1 MQNKI
6 ELFQSPNGMIEFKSD
21 SEHETIW
28 ATQKQIATLF
38 GTKIPAINKHIKNI
52 LAEDELDLATIS
64 KMETVQEEGNR
75 QVKREVEFYNLDM
88 IIAVGYRVNSKL
100 ATKFRKWATSV
111 LKKYLTDGYAVNE
124 SKITQT
130 KTILNNLKQTIEFLS
145 TKQIG
150 EEKEIL
156 TLLQNYTKTLSLL
169 EGYDKSSIE
178 DFDGRTASYELTY
191 DEVKNVISQLKTSLI
206 AKKEASELFGNE
218 KDDQL
223 SGIVGN
229 LYQTF
234 GGVELYPSIE
244 DKATHLLYFIIKD
257 HPFNDG
263 NKRTASFL
271 FVYFL
276 DKCDYLYKENG
287 EKKINDNALT
297 TLTLLVASSQPKEK
311 EILIKLIKHL
321 IFEGGNSAQ

>member
-6 ELFQSPNGMIEFKSD
+6 ELYQASNGQIEFKSD

-28 ATQKQIATLF
+28 ANQKQIAELF
-38 GTKIPAINKHIKNI
+38 GTQIPAINKHIQNI
-52 LAEDELDLATIS
+52 LEEQELNDATIS
-64 KMETVQEEGNR
+64 KMEIVQQEGSR
-75 QVKREVEFYNLDM
+75 QIKRKIEFYNLDM
-88 IIAVGYRVNSKL
+88 IIAVGYRVNSKM
-100 ATKFRKWATSV
+100 ATKFRQWATSV
-111 LKKYLTDGYAVNE
+111 LKQYLRDGYAINE
-124 SKITQT
+124 TKITQT
-130 KTILNNLKQTIEFLS
+130 KTILNNLKQTIEFLT

-156 TLLQNYTKTLSLL
+156 ALLQNYTKTLSLL
-169 EGYDKSSIE
+169 ESYDKANIE
-178 DFDGRTASYELTY
+178 DFDGRTTAYELTY
-191 DEVKNVISQLKTSLI
+191 DEVKNVLAQLKTNLM
-206 AKKEASELFGNE
+206 AKKEATELFANE

-223 SGIVGN
+223 AGIIGN

-244 DKATHLLYFIIKD
+244 DKASNLLYFIIKD

-263 NKRTASFL
+263 NKRSASFL

-297 TLTLLVASSQPKEK
+297 TLTLLVASSNPKEK
-311 EILIKLIKHL
+311 DILIKLIKHL
-321 IFEGGNSAQ
+321 IFEGGNK

>member
-1 MQNKI
+1 MKIENKI
-6 ELFQSPNGMIEFKSD
+6 ELFQSPNGMIEVKSD

-28 ATQKQIATLF
+28 ASLDQIAKLF
-38 GTKIPAINKHIKNI
+38 DRDKSGISRHIKNI
-52 LAEDELDLATIS
+52 FSSGELDENSVVAKIATTASDGKIY
-64 KMETVQEEGNR
+64 
-75 QVKREVEFYNLDM
+75 QVEYFNLDM
-88 IIAVGYRVNSKL
+88 ILSVGYRVDSKE
-100 ATKFRKWATSV
+100 ATQFRKWATSV
-111 LKKYLTDGYAVNE
+111 LKKYLTEGYAVNE
-124 SKITQT
+124 SKITKT

-145 TKQIG
+145 TKEIG
-150 EEKEIL
+150 DEKEIL

-169 EGYDKSSIE
+169 EGYDKANIE
-178 DFDGRTASYELTY
+178 DFQGRMASYELTY
-191 DEVKNVISQLKTSLI
+191 DEVKKVIAQLKTTLM
-206 AKKEASELFGNE
+206 AKKEASKLFANE

-257 HPFNDG
+257 HPFSDG

-276 DKCDYLYKENG
+276 DKCNYLYKENG

-321 IFEGGNSAQ
+321 LFEGGNTSE

>member
-6 ELFQSPNGMIEFKSD
+6 ELFQSSNGMIEFKSD

-28 ATQKQIATLF
+28 ASLDQIAQLF
-38 GTKIPAINKHIKNI
+38 GRDKSGISRHIKNI
-52 LAEDELDLATIS
+52 FKSGELDEFSTVAKIA
-64 KMETVQEEGNR
+64 TVQTEG
-75 QVKREVEFYNLDM
+75 KREVVREIEYFNLD
-88 IIAVGYRVNSKL
+88 IILSIGYRVDSKE
-100 ATKFRKWATSV
+100 ATHFRKWATSV
-111 LKKYLTDGYAVNE
+111 LKKYLTDGYAINE
-124 SKITQT
+124 SKISQT
-130 KTILNNLKQTIEFLS
+130 KTILQNLKQTIEFLT

-156 TLLQNYTKTLSLL
+156 SLLQNYTKTLSLL
-169 EGYDKSSIE
+169 ESYDKANIE
-178 DFDGRTASYELTY
+178 DFDGRTTAYELTY
-191 DEVKNVISQLKTSLI
+191 DEVKNVLAQLKNSLI
-206 AKKEASELFGNE
+206 TKKEATELFANE

-223 SGIVGN
+223 AGIIGN

-244 DKATHLLYFIIKD
+244 DKASNLLYFIIKD

-263 NKRTASFL
+263 NKRSASFL

-297 TLTLLVASSQPKEK
+297 TLTLLVASSDPKEK
-311 EILIKLIKHL
+311 DILIKLIKHL
-321 IFEGGNSAQ
+321 IFEKEVI